1 MIEDNKNH
9 KDNEEIKEI
18 DSSLNNEDDKSDDSD
33 QIYEVK
39 PTILETVTDNIVPI
53 KIEDEMKV
61 SFLDY
66 SMSVIVSRGSTRCSR
81 WTKAGS

>member
-18 DSSLNNEDDKSDDSD
+18 DSSLNSEDDKSDDSD
-33 QIYEVK
+33 KIYEVK

-66 SMSVIVSRGSTRCSR
+66 SMSVIVSRRLYLMF
-81 WTKAGS
+81 AMD